1 MIDLADRIHRRSPAA
16 SQAAP
21 AITRNYELHGQHM
34 AHGTWHSTS
43 LRRSG
48 RDGTESGGDA
58 LDWASCERVTDTPL
72 ELPLPDEMAHRS
84 PLTCLIGDW
93 HEIAANAGDIELG
106 MAMASGNG
114 NGNEN
119 AKC

>member
-1 MIDLADRIHRRSPAA
+1 
-16 SQAAP
+16 
-21 AITRNYELHGQHM
+21 
-34 AHGTWHSTS
+34 
-43 LRRSG
+43 
-48 RDGTESGGDA
+48 
-58 LDWASCERVTDTPL
+58 
-72 ELPLPDEMAHRS
+72 MAHRS

-114 NGNEN
+114 NGNGNEN